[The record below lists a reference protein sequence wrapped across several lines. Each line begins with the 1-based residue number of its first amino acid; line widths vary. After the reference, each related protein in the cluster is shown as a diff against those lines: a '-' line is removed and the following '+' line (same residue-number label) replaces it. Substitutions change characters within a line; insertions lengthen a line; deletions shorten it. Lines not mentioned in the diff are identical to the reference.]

1 MQQQAIFCGK
11 KILCI
16 SSKFCDRMSCDILFY
31 EVSMNSFNQFQTN
44 IYRNYQ
50 EDQHLHTDVELLYV
64 VDGSITVKLKDA
76 VFELN
81 KDDVIVINS
90 SIQHSISTKERSIVC
105 SIMYD
110 YQVLVHILKKPN
122 SFFLCNSVADKAKNY
137 DKVVEICRDI
147 IYQQVSSLKKTDS
160 LKYSMLYQLLDE
172 LIENFVLD
180 DTNSEISENYDAD
193 EKLQLI
199 IHYVHTNYQ
208 DGISLSDLAKQM
220 YTSTSTLSRL
230 FKKQTGTYFAEY
242 VNQVRT
248 RYAVDELLYTE
259 KNMTK
264 IAMDCGFSN
273 ASAFTKVFREIY
285 SMAPTE
291 YRQKMKGSV
300 SEAKSIDDDIREQI
314 QLEYKK
320 NIPAPEVESKV
331 EAVLDVRNTTD
342 FIRNW
347 NKLVNVGFVHD
358 VLKANNQ
365 YHIQY
370 LAKEL
375 DFTYARIWMVFNSK
389 TMVSDGKTIGNYN
402 FDMIF
407 EALDFLVDNNIKPW
421 LDFTNRPY
429 ANVTNPAESEWFEDL
444 RIIYKDKRV
453 WEELYRTFVKLLIR
467 RYGEKEVSS
476 WRFEIGL
483 EGFHDDYDEF
493 YASGG
498 FDFVDVYSF
507 VAKTVKEVLP
517 DAQVGYSAGAA
528 IDYPTELEP
537 ILRTLKEGEYP
548 PAFISAILFPYV
560 PKHVKTL
567 DGGKAQ
573 FVRTK
578 DRDFEGTEINRIYD
592 MFDKVGIPREKLSI
606 SEWNLT
612 CSNRNYLNDSCF
624 RACVF
629 IRNVVKFAYAIDVLG
644 LWIASDWQC
653 NSFNSRSIINGGG
666 GILSKDTIRKPIFF
680 AIKMLNHLGSKLI
693 AKGDNFIATKA
704 GTDEY
709 QIVCF
714 NPVWFSPSYY
724 IDAENQATV
733 DEAKS
738 YFNLKEDKK
747 LVIKLTGVSENAGYY
762 IKRRRVNQN
771 FGSIIDEW
779 EKFDNDSKLERTDV
793 KYLQEMC
800 VPNLSRTHAVSKGN
814 VLTIE
819 IDMQAEEFCALHIF
833 PDY

>member
-1 MQQQAIFCGK
+1 
-11 KILCI
+11 
-16 SSKFCDRMSCDILFY
+16 
-31 EVSMNSFNQFQTN
+31 MNSFNQFQTN
-44 IYRNYQ
+44 IYRNMQ
-50 EDQHLHTDVELLYV
+50 EPQHLHTDVELLYI
-64 VDGSITVKLKDA
+64 VDGSINVKLKDS
-76 VFELN
+76 VFELK

-90 SIQHSISTKERSIVC
+90 SIQHSITTKEKSIVC

-122 SFFLCNSVADKAKNY
+122 SFFLCNSVGDNTQRY
-137 DKVVEICRDI
+137 DKIVSICRDI
-147 IYQQVSSLKKTDS
+147 IYQQVSSIKKTDS
-160 LKYSMLYQLLDE
+160 LKYSMLYLLLDE
-172 LIENFVLD
+172 LVENFVLD

-285 SMAPTE
+285 NMAPTE
-291 YRQKMKGSV
+291 YRQKMKGTAQK
-300 SEAKSIDDDIREQI
+300 ETPIDEDIKQKI
-314 QLEYKK
+314 QMEYKK
-320 NIPAPEVESKV
+320 NVESKQSDLRV
-331 EAVLDVRNTTD
+331 EAEIDVHESTD
-342 FIRNW
+342 IIRNW
-347 NKLVNVGFVHD
+347 NKLVNVGFIHD
-358 VLKANNQ
+358 ILKANNQ

-375 DFTYARIWMVFNSK
+375 NIYYARIWMVFNSK
-389 TMVSDGKTIGNYN
+389 TMVSDGKTIGDYN

-429 ANVTNPAESEWFEDL
+429 ANVTNPAESEWFEDI

-453 WEELYRTFVKLLIR
+453 WEELYRTFFKLLVR
-467 RYGEKEVSS
+467 RYGEKEVET

-493 YASGG
+493 YISDGH
-498 FDFVDVYSF
+498 DFIDVYTF
-507 VAKTVKEVLP
+507 IAKAIKEMVP
-517 DAQVGYSAGAA
+517 KAQVGYAQGAA
-528 IDYPTELEP
+528 IDYPMDLEP
-537 ILRTLKEGEYP
+537 ILKKLMSCEYP
-548 PAFISAILFPYV
+548 PDFISAILFPYV

-567 DGGKAQ
+567 NGEKAQ
-573 FVRTK
+573 FVRAK
-578 DRDFEGTEINRIYD
+578 DRDFDGTEINRIYD
-592 MFDKVGIPREKLSI
+592 MYDKLGIPREKLSI

-624 RACVF
+624 RACIF
-629 IRNVVKFAYAIDVLG
+629 IRTIVKYCNAVDIVG
-644 LWIASDWQC
+644 LWIATDWQC
-653 NSFNSRSIINGGG
+653 NSFNARSIINGGG
-666 GILSKDTIRKPIFF
+666 GLLSKDTIRKPIFF
-680 AIKMLNHLGSKLI
+680 AVKMLNHLGSKVI
-693 AKGDNFIATKA
+693 ARGENYIATKV
-704 GTDEY
+704 GRDEY
-709 QIVCF
+709 QIICF
-714 NPVWFSPSYY
+714 NPVWYSSGYY

-733 DEAKS
+733 EDAKA
-738 YFNLKEDKK
+738 YFNLKDDKK
-747 LVIKLTGVSENAGYY
+747 LIIKLNGVGENSGYY
-762 IKRRRVNQN
+762 VKRRRVNQN
-771 FGSIIDEW
+771 YGSIIDEW
-779 EKFDNDSKLERTDV
+779 AKFDNDSKLERTDV

-800 VPNLSRTHAVSKGN
+800 VPNLSRTHLVSKGK

-819 IDMQAEEFCALHIF
+819 LDLKAEEFCALHIF

>member
-1 MQQQAIFCGK
+1 
-11 KILCI
+11 
-16 SSKFCDRMSCDILFY
+16 
-31 EVSMNSFNQFQTN
+31 MNSFNQFKTN
-44 IYRNYQ
+44 IYKDM
-50 EDQHLHTDVELLYV
+50 EEGQHLHTDVELLYV
-64 VDGSITVKLKDA
+64 VDGSISVKLKDS
-76 VFELN
+76 VFNLN

-90 SIQHSISTKERSIVC
+90 SIQHSITTKEKSIVC

-122 SFFLCNSVADKAKNY
+122 SFFLCNSVANPGQKY
-137 DKVVEICRDI
+137 DKIITICRDI
-147 IYQQVSSLKKTDS
+147 IYQQVSSIKKTES

-172 LIENFVLD
+172 LVENYIVD
-180 DTNSEISENYDAD
+180 DSNSEISENYDAD
-193 EKLQLI
+193 EKLQII

-248 RYAVDELLYTE
+248 RYAIDELLYTE

-285 SMAPTE
+285 NMAPTE
-291 YRQKMKGSV
+291 YRQKMKGHV
-300 SEAKSIDDDIREQI
+300 SDEKPIDDDIKAQI
-314 QLEYKK
+314 QSEYKR
-320 NIPAPEVESKV
+320 NIEVKSAESKV
-331 EAVLDVRNTTD
+331 ETTIDVRKTTG
-342 FIRNW
+342 FVRNW

-358 VLKANNQ
+358 ILKANNQ

-375 DFTYARIWMVFNSK
+375 DLMYARVWMVFNTK
-389 TMVSDGKTIGNYN
+389 TMVSDGKTIGDYN

-407 EALDFLVDNNIKPW
+407 EALDFLVDNKIKPW

-429 ANVTNPAESEWFEDL
+429 ANVTNPAESEWFEDI
-444 RIIYKDKRV
+444 RIDYKDKRV
-453 WEELYRTFVKLLIR
+453 WEELYHTFFKLLVR
-467 RYGEKEVSS
+467 RYGEKEIST

-483 EGFHDDYDEF
+483 EGFHDDYDAF
-493 YASGG
+493 YLG
-498 FDFVDVYSF
+498 DVYDFIDVFNF
-507 VAKTVKEVLP
+507 VSKSIKEIVP
-517 DAQVGYSAGAA
+517 EACVGYSQGAA
-528 IDYPTELEP
+528 IDYPAELEP
-537 ILRTLKEGEYP
+537 ILRRLNASEYP
-548 PAFISAILFPYV
+548 PDFISAILFPYI

-567 DGGKAQ
+567 NGEKAQ
-573 FVRTK
+573 FVRSK

-592 MFDKVGIPREKLSI
+592 MFDKVGIPRNKLTI

-624 RACVF
+624 RGCVF
-629 IRNVVKFAYAIDVLG
+629 LRTVVKFAFGVDALG

-653 NSFNSRSIINGGG
+653 NSFSARSIINGGG
-666 GILSKDTIRKPIFF
+666 GLLSKDSIRKPIFF
-680 AIKMLNHLGSKLI
+680 AIKMLNHLGSQVI
-693 AKGDNFIATKA
+693 ARGENFIATKA

-709 QIVCF
+709 QIMCF
-714 NPVWFSPSYY
+714 NPVWFSSGYF

-733 DEAKS
+733 DEAKA
-738 YFNLKEDKK
+738 YFDLEESKK
-747 LVIKLTGVSENAGYY
+747 VIIKLEGVSENAGYY
-762 IKRRRVNQN
+762 VKRRRVNSKY
-771 FGSIIDEW
+771 GSIIDEW
-779 EKFDNDSKLERTDV
+779 DKFDNDSKLERTDV

-800 VPNLSRTHAVSKGN
+800 VPNLSRTRVNSKGN

-819 IDMQAEEFCALHIF
+819 LDMLAEEFCALHIF
-833 PDY
+833 PAY